1 MPFCDFHEEEGH
13 ATATCPEF
21 LELKGRRGAGEQ
33 QPPARIVE
41 MTGVGEE
48 DRCVDR
54 SDVGDRGGIGVI
66 HGGVGIE
73 ATRKASLHT
82 MYRRGVASTSQA
94 PPPDEKITFSR
105 KDLPDHEDPFCD
117 ALVIRTA
124 IEGFTVSRILVDN
137 GSSVNVIFKK
147 TFNEM
152 RVEARRVLA
161 ADGPLFGFSGE
172 RKEVEGGVGLQV
184 TLGGMSRNCR
194 FVIVDAP
201 SSYNA
206 IFGRPLISA
215 FRCVPSSFH
224 QCLKLNSGGT
234 QIRVRGDPKAA
245 RECYVTAVNTISW
258 RGDAEEL
265 ERRLEREEQEESR
278 VEEWG
283 GGIAEEPVMAGE
295 LRVGGEGKEE
305 RGRKRKIGKME
316 ESVLG
321 GGPVRVEER
330 FVEKVDMA
338 VEKKEGGEQELGNQ
352 EEGLGEEEEIPKDQ
366 EEEEEPSR
374 LKAAVELQEVDIL
387 TKEGRKEKIR
397 ISGELGLEDQE
408 EIRKCVQENIDIF
421 AWSAADMPGID
432 ADVACHRLNLD
443 PKVRPIQ
450 QKKRAIASRMAKPI
464 REEVEKLLQA
474 GFISANKYPGWVS
487 NVVMV
492 KKGEGKW
499 RMCIDFSLLN
509 KACPKDCY
517 PLPRIDAL
525 VDSAVGFSLM
535 SFLDA
540 FSGYHQIRMHPPDI
554 KDVTFITEDGCFSY
568 NMMPF
573 GLKNAG
579 ETYQRMMDRIFREQK
594 GRNLEVYVDDLMI
607 KSQDLKSHIADLEET
622 FATVRKY
629 KMRLNPLKCVFEASR
644 GKFLGHLLTPSG
656 VEPNPDKVR
665 AILELESPANAKE
678 VQRLTGKL
686 AGLSRFLSRAGERCS
701 PFFRTLRGGKKF
713 EWTSECENAFLA
725 LKQQLTKAPLLQGPR
740 EGEILFLYL
749 GVGAGAVSSVLVREE
764 GKKQFPI
771 YYVSRVLKKA
781 ELKYPILEK
790 LAFALVISAR
800 KLRPY
805 FQAHSIQIVTDHPLR
820 RILEGVEHSGRL
832 AKWSIE
838 LSEFD
843 LSYVPRLAIKAQ
855 AVADF
860 LVDYTVEVK
869 EAETS
874 PVGAWEMLVDGA
886 SGKNS
891 FGGGMVLVS
900 PEGTRIEQ
908 ALKVHFIL
916 TNNQAEYE
924 AIIAGL
930 RLARELGIQ
939 DIKVS
944 TDSMIVA
951 RHIKGEFEVREPT
964 LQLYLTKVKRI
975 IGQFRSF
982 SVQHVPREENTRAD
996 LLAKH
1001 GPRAGGTM
1009 TKLFRPSIEE
1019 GELMEVD
1026 QQGSWMDPFTTYLT
1040 TGRLPEGELEKKQ
1053 VRYKSAYYL
1062 LKEGILYR
1070 KTLSGLLARCIS
1082 EKEVGRVLEEIHSG
1096 ECGSHSGS
1104 RTLEGR
1110 VLRQGY
1116 FWPTLR
1122 RDAEEFSKKCRK
1134 CQEFAPLQL
1143 LPAQRLRT
1151 ITAPWPFAIW
1161 GLDLVGPFPQA
1172 SGQRRFLLVMVDYFS
1187 KWLEVK
1193 ALAKVTSQVVKSFV
1207 WGEIFCRHG
1216 LPLAIVTDNGPQF
1229 ASREFVDFCIRL
1241 GIDLRFASV
1250 HHPRSNGQAEAAN
1263 KVIVNLLKKKVEN
1276 LRGSWVEQL
1285 PSVLWAL
1292 RTTPSSAT
1300 GETPF
1305 KLSHGSEAVIP
1316 VEFEVESP
1324 RVTAARR
1331 GDEEWLVDNGE
1342 EQRLSLDLVE
1352 ELRELASIRQ
1362 EEVKRRM
1369 SRYFD
1374 KHVRVKQFEKG
1385 DLVLKKVDAAGR
1397 GASVGKLNPNWEG
1410 PFIVKEVLKS
1420 GGYHL
1425 QDVNGTPLDRAR
1437 SGDDLKRFYP

>member
-1 MPFCDFHEEEGH
+1 
-13 ATATCPEF
+13 
-21 LELKGRRGAGEQ
+21 
-33 QPPARIVE
+33 
-41 MTGVGEE
+41 
-48 DRCVDR
+48 
-54 SDVGDRGGIGVI
+54 
-66 HGGVGIE
+66 
-73 ATRKASLHT
+73 
-82 MYRRGVASTSQA
+82 MY
-94 PPPDEKITFSR
+94 
-105 KDLPDHEDPFCD
+105 
-117 ALVIRTA
+117 
-124 IEGFTVSRILVDN
+124 
-137 GSSVNVIFKK
+137 
-147 TFNEM
+147 
-152 RVEARRVLA
+152 
-161 ADGPLFGFSGE
+161 
-172 RKEVEGGVGLQV
+172 
-184 TLGGMSRNCR
+184 
-194 FVIVDAP
+194 
-201 SSYNA
+201 
-206 IFGRPLISA
+206 
-215 FRCVPSSFH
+215 
-224 QCLKLNSGGT
+224 
-234 QIRVRGDPKAA
+234 
-245 RECYVTAVNTISW
+245 
-258 RGDAEEL
+258 
-265 ERRLEREEQEESR
+265 
-278 VEEWG
+278 
-283 GGIAEEPVMAGE
+283 
-295 LRVGGEGKEE
+295 
-305 RGRKRKIGKME
+305 
-316 ESVLG
+316 
-321 GGPVRVEER
+321 
-330 FVEKVDMA
+330 
-338 VEKKEGGEQELGNQ
+338 
-352 EEGLGEEEEIPKDQ
+352 
-366 EEEEEPSR
+366 
-374 LKAAVELQEVDIL
+374 
-387 TKEGRKEKIR
+387 
-397 ISGELGLEDQE
+397 
-408 EIRKCVQENIDIF
+408 
-421 AWSAADMPGID
+421 
-432 ADVACHRLNLD
+432 
-443 PKVRPIQ
+443 
-450 QKKRAIASRMAKPI
+450 
-464 REEVEKLLQA
+464 
-474 GFISANKYPGWVS
+474 
-487 NVVMV
+487 
-492 KKGEGKW
+492 
-499 RMCIDFSLLN
+499 IDFSLLN

-579 ETYQRMMDRIFREQK
+579 ATYQRMMDRIFREQK

-629 KMRLNPLKCVFEASR
+629 KMRLNPLKCVFGASR
-644 GKFLGHLLTPSG
+644 GKFLGHLLTPSR
-656 VEPNPDKVR
+656 VEPNPDKVSFQSR
-665 AILELESPANAKE
+665 RE
-678 VQRLTGKL
+678 VL
-686 AGLSRFLSRAGERCS
+686 AFLSNIE
-701 PFFRTLRGGKKF
+701 GGKKF

-843 LSYVPRLAIKAQ
+843 LSYIPRLAIKAQ

-874 PVGAWEMLVDGA
+874 PVVAWEMLVDGA

-908 ALKVHFIL
+908 ALKVHFAL

-951 RHIKGEFEVREPT
+951 GHIEGEFEVREPT

-1009 TKLFRPSIEE
+1009 TELFRPSIEE

-1026 QQGSWMDPFTTYLT
+1026 QQRSWMDPFTTYLT

-1053 VRYKSAYYL
+1053 VRYKSTYYL

-1070 KTLSGLLARCIS
+1070 KTLSGLLARCVS
-1082 EKEVGRVLEEIHSG
+1082 EKEVARVLEEIHSG

-1122 RDAEEFSKKCRK
+1122 RDAEEFARKCRQ

-1143 LPAQRLRT
+1143 LPA
-1151 ITAPWPFAIW
+1151 
-1161 GLDLVGPFPQA
+1161 
-1172 SGQRRFLLVMVDYFS
+1172 
-1187 KWLEVK
+1187 
-1193 ALAKVTSQVVKSFV
+1193 
-1207 WGEIFCRHG
+1207 
-1216 LPLAIVTDNGPQF
+1216 
-1229 ASREFVDFCIRL
+1229 
-1241 GIDLRFASV
+1241 
-1250 HHPRSNGQAEAAN
+1250 
-1263 KVIVNLLKKKVEN
+1263 
-1276 LRGSWVEQL
+1276 
-1285 PSVLWAL
+1285 
-1292 RTTPSSAT
+1292 
-1300 GETPF
+1300 
-1305 KLSHGSEAVIP
+1305 
-1316 VEFEVESP
+1316 
-1324 RVTAARR
+1324 
-1331 GDEEWLVDNGE
+1331 
-1342 EQRLSLDLVE
+1342 
-1352 ELRELASIRQ
+1352 
-1362 EEVKRRM
+1362 
-1369 SRYFD
+1369 
-1374 KHVRVKQFEKG
+1374 
-1385 DLVLKKVDAAGR
+1385 
-1397 GASVGKLNPNWEG
+1397 
-1410 PFIVKEVLKS
+1410 
-1420 GGYHL
+1420 
-1425 QDVNGTPLDRAR
+1425 
-1437 SGDDLKRFYP
+1437 

>member
-1 MPFCDFHEEEGH
+1 
-13 ATATCPEF
+13 
-21 LELKGRRGAGEQ
+21 
-33 QPPARIVE
+33 

-147 TFNEM
+147 AFNEM
-152 RVEARRVLA
+152 KVEARRVLA

-184 TLGGMSRNCR
+184 TLGGLSRNCR

-245 RECYVTAVNTISW
+245 RECYVTAVNAISW

-265 ERRLEREEQEESR
+265 ERRLEREEQEENRVEELGGGIAEEPVMAGESRVGREGGEESR

-305 RGRKRKIGKME
+305 RGRKRKIGEAE

-321 GGPVRVEER
+321 GGPVRMEDR
-330 FVEKVDMA
+330 FVEKIDME
-338 VEKKEGGEQELGNQ
+338 VERKEGGEQELGNQ
-352 EEGLGEEEEIPKDQ
+352 EEGLAKEEEIPKDQ

-464 REEVEKLLQA
+464 REEVEKLLRA

-540 FSGYHQIRMHPPDI
+540 FSGYHQIRMHPPDV

-579 ETYQRMMDRIFREQK
+579 ATYQRMMDRVFREQK

-629 KMRLNPLKCVFEASR
+629 KMRLNPLKCVFGASR

-665 AILELESPANAKE
+665 AILELESPANTKE

-686 AGLSRFLSRAGERCS
+686 AGLSRFLSRAGER
-701 PFFRTLRGGKKF
+701 
-713 EWTSECENAFLA
+713 
-725 LKQQLTKAPLLQGPR
+725 
-740 EGEILFLYL
+740 
-749 GVGAGAVSSVLVREE
+749 
-764 GKKQFPI
+764 
-771 YYVSRVLKKA
+771 VLKKA

-790 LAFALVISAR
+790 LVFALVISAR

-874 PVGAWEMLVDGA
+874 PVVAWEMLVDGA

-891 FGGGMVLVS
+891 FGGGIVLVS

-964 LQLYLTKVKRI
+964 LQLYLTKVKRV

-982 SVQHVPREENTRAD
+982 SVQHVPREENIRAD

-1009 TKLFRPSIEE
+1009 TELFRPSIEE

-1026 QQGSWMDPFTTYLT
+1026 QQRSWMDPFTTYLT

-1070 KTLSGLLARCIS
+1070 KTLSGLLARCVS
-1082 EKEVGRVLEEIHSG
+1082 EKEVARVLEEIHSG

-1116 FWPTLR
+1116 FWPALR
-1122 RDAEEFSKKCRK
+1122 KDAEEFARKCRK

-1207 WGEIFCRHG
+1207 WGEIICRHG

-1250 HHPRSNGQAEAAN
+1250 HHPRSNGQVEAAN

-1305 KLSHGSEAVIP
+1305 KLSHGSEAVLP

-1324 RVTAARR
+1324 RVAAARK
-1331 GDEEWLVDNGE
+1331 GDEKWLVDNDE

-1425 QDVNGTPLDRAR
+1425 QDIDGTPLDRAR